1 MFDHGIRWSGLIV
14 KLCGCDVQALQMN
27 SRWMRQLMVLSVLAE
42 GADRSIQQFGQ
53 RRRWWKSRAGR
64 PDKEGEGDHRGA
76 SRLLGLGQSTSALY
90 ESVSRLRR
98 PPPGRTLP
106 RTSSSM
112 WLTSGIGIAGNV
124 MRQAPIA
131 NPGKPWHSRSNT
143 LAPRMSARRAF
154 HSQIDQF
161 KPDSPDRTGEINEVI
176 GPDLVTRCGGI
187 GVRGQDQPIERGP
200 GLSGKDTIARPR
212 SRA

>member
-112 WLTSGIGIAGNV
+112 WLTSGIGMPAT
-124 MRQAPIA
+124 
-131 NPGKPWHSRSNT
+131 SC
-143 LAPRMSARRAF
+143 ARRRSRIQASRGIRDRIRWRLGCPRVE
-154 HSQIDQF
+154 HSTLKSISSSQIVPTEQ
-161 KPDSPDRTGEINEVI
+161 
-176 GPDLVTRCGGI
+176 
-187 GVRGQDQPIERGP
+187 
-200 GLSGKDTIARPR
+200 ARSMKSSAPTW
-212 SRA
+212 